1 MEWDIALKSEL
12 EILKFPDAAAFEV
25 WLRENHAKSDGFW
38 MLFAK
43 KGAPTTS
50 VTYAEAVEV
59 SLCYGWID
67 GQAKSVDETS
77 YLQRYTPRRARSI
90 WSKINRVKVER
101 LIEEGRMQPA
111 GLAEIERAKAD
122 GRWEQAYDSPSTAQ
136 APEDFLA
143 ELGKNPQ
150 AAAFFETLNATNR
163 YAILWR
169 LQTAKK
175 PETRRNRM
183 EKILGMLERGEKFH

>member
-1 MEWDIALKSEL
+1 METIM
-12 EILKFPDAAAFEV
+12 FPDAAAFEV
-25 WLRENHAKSDGFW
+25 WLKENHKTCDGFW
-38 MLFAK
+38 MHFAK
-43 KGAPTTS
+43 KGAPKTS
-50 VTYAEAVEV
+50 VSYPEAVEI

-67 GQAKSVDETS
+67 GQAKSLDEES
-77 YLQRYTPRRARSI
+77 YRQRFTPRRARSI
-90 WSKINRVKVER
+90 WSKINRTKVER

-122 GRWEQAYDSPSTAQ
+122 GRWDQAYDSPSTSK
-136 APEDFLA
+136 PPDDLLA
-143 ELGKNPQ
+143 ELAKNPP

-175 PETRRNRM
+175 PETRRNRL